1 MYIRY
6 LLIDSFIYPTCNSVA
21 KLQDVLL
28 INLLTY
34 LLEEKGEGHGPP
46 LLRNDTLKAIC
57 GENWDDQIIE
67 MVPVKPGEQFLEST
81 FSYAIELYFHLLIP
95 K

>member
-34 LLEEKGEGHGPP
+34 LIISITKKYDTYLYGH
-46 LLRNDTLKAIC
+46 RLKLHRRRD
-57 GENWDDQIIE
+57 GRG
-67 MVPVKPGEQFLEST
+67 V
-81 FSYAIELYFHLLIP
+81 
-95 K
+95 